1 MNKMD
6 RTFHEGDESK
16 SDMRLFAFENATF
29 LNNILCSLPQL
40 KFLENTEHLGRIKK
54 KKKIKKCEN
63 D

>member
-1 MNKMD
+1 MD

-16 SDMRLFAFENATF
+16 SDMGLFAFENATF

-54 KKKIKKCEN
+54 K
-63 D
+63 